1 MSGHPALGAATAG
14 QGPIIYE
21 QEGKRV
27 VAHTRKTDLGWTLIV
42 QQDYDDAFAPLLEA
56 RRNALIL
63 IVCALV
69 LVVAFAYLL
78 SRQLARPISE
88 LTAVA
93 ENLSRGNFET
103 KIVGTERRDE
113 IGALARAVE
122 RMAVSIKMA
131 FERMRKKA

>member
-1 MSGHPALGAATAG
+1 
-14 QGPIIYE
+14 
-21 QEGKRV
+21 V

-63 IVCALV
+63 IACALA
-69 LVVAFAYLL
+69 LVVIFAYLL
-78 SRQLARPISE
+78 SRQMARPIWE

-93 ENLSRGNFET
+93 ENISRGNFET
-103 KIVGTERRDE
+103 KIVGTDRRDE

-131 FERMRKKA
+131 FERLRKKA